1 MNDQKNRIEK
11 GAIIIG
17 GGVGPLAGVK
27 LHEKI
32 IALSETSGRDQDHL
46 DVIHLSRSR
55 LIEDR
60 TEFLVVNEPHN
71 PGQSMA
77 HIVAAGLSALTFPGE
92 ERTGPIAAGI
102 PCNTFHAP
110 PVWERYTAI
119 LTEKAP
125 GIRTVHML
133 DAAIK
138 ELDARFAAASGNG
151 EKPLVGILSTT
162 GTAKSGVWKHALE
175 EAGYRTI
182 ELDENSQERV
192 HESIYNREWGLKA
205 RTPATD
211 RARERLEEAA
221 ALLASKGAQAV
232 ILGCTEIPLAL
243 EEGFRNGVLFVDP
256 VTSLAAA
263 LIRAAGGTAKQE
275 YP

>member
-1 MNDQKNRIEK
+1 MSDYLNKSKR

-17 GGVGPLAGVK
+17 GGVGPMAGVK

-32 IALSETSGRDQDHL
+32 IALSATSGRDQDHL

-60 TEFLVVNEPHN
+60 TGFLIGNETHN

-77 HIVAAGLSALTFPGE
+77 HIVAAGLSALVFPGE
-92 ERTGPIAAGI
+92 DRIGAVAAGI

-110 PVWERYTAI
+110 PVWERYIAI
-119 LTEKAP
+119 LAEKAP
-125 GIRTVHML
+125 GICTVHML
-133 DAAIK
+133 DAAVK
-138 ELDARFAAASGNG
+138 DLDLRFGAASTDTG
-151 EKPLVGILSTT
+151 KPLVGILSTT
-162 GTAKSGVWKHALE
+162 GTAKSGVWKKALE
-175 EAGYRTI
+175 RGGYRTI
-182 ELDENSQERV
+182 EVDENTRQRV
-192 HESIYNREWGLKA
+192 HDSIYNLEWGLKA
-205 RTPATD
+205 RTPASD
-211 RARERLEEAA
+211 QARERLEEAA
-221 ALLASKGAQAV
+221 ALLGSNGAQAV

-243 EEGFRNGVLFVDP
+243 EEGVRDGVFYMDP

-263 LIRAAGGTAKQE
+263 LIRAAGGSTKPE

>member
-1 MNDQKNRIEK
+1 MSTKLKKSER

-17 GGVGPLAGVK
+17 GGVGPMAGVK

-32 IALSETSGRDQDHL
+32 IALSKTSGRDQDHL

-60 TEFLVVNEPHN
+60 TGFLLGNETHN

-77 HIVAAGLSALTFPGE
+77 HIVAAGLSALLFPGE
-92 ERTGPIAAGI
+92 EQTGPIAAGI

-110 PVWERYTAI
+110 PVWERYNAI
-119 LTEKAP
+119 LAEKAP

-133 DAAIK
+133 DAAIRD
-138 ELDARFAAASGNG
+138 LDSRFTAVSGAG
-151 EKPLVGILSTT
+151 VKPLVGILSTR
-162 GTAKSGVWKHALE
+162 GTAKSGVWKKALE
-175 EAGYRTI
+175 DAGYRTV
-182 ELDENSQERV
+182 EVDENTLERV
-192 HESIYNREWGLKA
+192 HESIYNLEWGLKA
-205 RTPATD
+205 VTPASD
-211 RARERLEEAA
+211 RARAQLEEAA
-221 ALLASKGAQAV
+221 SLLCSEGAQAV

-243 EEGFRNGVLFVDP
+243 EEGVRNGVIYIDP

-263 LIRAAGGTAKQE
+263 LIRAAGGETKQE